1 MLNEYLIIN
10 FFSTVFLVGLI
21 WIIQVVHYP
30 LIQMV
35 DEGIFVSYMA
45 QHRRKISYVVLP
57 LMLIELASA
66 ILLALNSGKSDIA
79 FQAWIGLI
87 LVIVIW
93 LSTFMAQVPLHKIL
107 ASKKDPAAITR
118 LVKTNWLR
126 TALWSARAVLL
137 TWMLVSAII
146 QYP

>member
-10 FFSTVFLVGLI
+10 FFSTVFLTGLI

-45 QHRRKISYVVLP
+45 QHRRKISYLVLP

-66 ILLALNSGKSDIA
+66 IMLALNSVKSVIA
-79 FQAWIGLI
+79 VQAWIGLI

-107 ASKKDPAAITR
+107 AAKKDTAAINR
-118 LVKTNWLR
+118 LVKTNWVR
-126 TALWSARAVLL
+126 TFLWSARALL
-137 TWMLVSAII
+137 LLWMII
-146 QYP
+146 SLLYNN

>member
-10 FFSTVFLVGLI
+10 FFSTVFLTGLI

-45 QHRRKISYVVLP
+45 HHRRKISYVVLP

-66 ILLALNSGKSDIA
+66 ILLALTSGNSVIA
-79 FQAWIGLI
+79 VQAWIGLI
-87 LVIVIW
+87 LVILIW
-93 LSTFMAQVPLHKIL
+93 LSTFLAQVPLHKIL
-107 ASKKDPAAITR
+107 SAKKDTAAITR

-126 TALWSARAVLL
+126 TILWSTRAVLL
-137 TWMLVSAII
+137 TWMLFTATV
-146 QYP
+146 Q